1 MLNAIIV
8 DDESK
13 ATKILTW
20 EIEKF
25 CPEINIIDTFT
36 NPTKAISGINYLKPD
51 CVFLDIE
58 MPEMDGF
65 QLLRELEFRDF
76 HLIISTAYDSYAI
89 KAFKEN
95 AIDYLLK
102 PIDSDDL
109 KRAVQKILHLK
120 KGQNLGSQLNRF
132 LKSIPSHGPK
142 KIQIPLAGRTIYV
155 EQNDV
160 VYCKSD
166 GNYTEIYLKDGTK
179 HVITMNLKEVD
190 AELMKEVF
198 FRTHNSYL
206 VQLHHVK
213 EYVRTDGHHLIMDT
227 GQTIPVSRSKKQELL
242 KALEQLL

>member
-36 NPTKAISGINYLKPD
+36 NPTEAISGINYLKPD

-166 GNYTEIYLKDGTK
+166 GNYT
-179 HVITMNLKEVD
+179 
-190 AELMKEVF
+190 
-198 FRTHNSYL
+198 
-206 VQLHHVK
+206 
-213 EYVRTDGHHLIMDT
+213 
-227 GQTIPVSRSKKQELL
+227 
-242 KALEQLL
+242 